1 MKTKYTMKTKNRM
14 NLGLLSFVACFTA
27 APAWAAFLTVGP
39 TENYTHHTITAAI
52 AAASAGDTITVFT
65 GTYAG
70 DLTLDEAITLTGSNV
85 VVDGNVSFGA
95 AVTVGGGVTVKNG
108 HSCNVVSGGSIQTA
122 VTAAPVGG
130 TVTVAAGPYI
140 GDLSITKA
148 LTLTGTSAVV
158 NGDIT
163 FGAAVTMTG
172 VTVQNDAHL
181 HDSHV
186 VPGGSIQNALDAA
199 LAGSTVN
206 VDPGTYVGNLT
217 LEKALTLTGTSAV
230 VDGNVSFGAAV
241 TMTGVTVQND
251 HSCNVVSGGSIQ
263 TAVNAA
269 LAGGTVT
276 VGAGTYAEALNIT
289 KNLTL
294 TGAASGTTF
303 INAPATV
310 PTFVRNLESPRILVA
325 VASAT
330 VTIDGFTID
339 GLKRAGEEEA
349 YWGVNFWNSSGTL
362 QNCTV
367 KGFMHDTTDKSI
379 TKYGVHVNQTTGE
392 SMTQTVTITGN
403 DVNTNGTGISLDGTI
418 TTMTGIT
425 AHNNKFSGN
434 IVYGIRNSKALDV
447 DATSNYWGHASG
459 PGGEGTGD
467 GDHVSTYVNFSP
479 WWTTAGFGTPD
490 ATDRTVAANTTI
502 TNVQTYDQFIVNTG
516 KTVTVGPT
524 GRLAANDLDLAS
536 GATLIVNGGVLALGE
551 GSTISGTFTIFN
563 NFGSWDINGNTT
575 FEVNQSLSL
584 ITDIHIASGKTV
596 TVTGGGELI
605 LDGCVIDSQTPD
617 TPYNITAATTGLLT
631 IARCVVTDANIDI
644 NTTVA
649 GDVKSRVYDNRFT
662 TSDIEASAAAKVYHN
677 LLDAAT
683 NAAANT
689 DATAAFA
696 AIDGW
701 ANVTNADYLQN
712 KFTLD
717 FDASGATGRTLDAS
731 HNLFVQ
737 TGDAVVMTMDVAVLG
752 ENNITAA
759 EALLG
764 YNSAMLT
771 LPGSPLKVSPE
782 AGWEVF
788 EETQPTGRGAYGLV
802 DSSLGMLLAGG
813 NNTAGTIAH
822 VDFTAGSTQGRT
834 VGFFRVQTDGAFN
847 PDGTLVKD
855 TRLTGPQN
863 TGYPLVSAFTA
874 NTGELVI
881 DNQAPTILE
890 SSANATQ
897 VQVNSLL
904 AVDVLDATPA
914 TPPGYVFRNEDGST
928 GVGKPVIMTF
938 TATDAGDAGLDAP
951 DATADLVLTASNDG
965 GLTSLAYTVAAS
977 GTTTV
982 TYTVTFTVPLT
993 ATNGIYDVSATVR
1006 DRSGNVSALA
1016 DLGSF
1021 QIANEVLAAVQLQ
1034 GFDATSRV
1042 VTFAATGG
1050 TLKTWTKTV
1059 TLTPGGSGATGSV
1072 PLEDV
1077 PAGTTAIS
1085 AKTAWNLR
1093 SNLGVTIN
1101 GVGVG
1106 AVALTGTDMLPG
1118 GDLNGDNVA
1127 NTRDYAVLRY
1137 YWGLNTPEALTA
1149 ADIDGNGQVTTDDY
1163 DMLNY
1168 NFYAIG
1174 DEQ

>member
-27 APAWAAFLTVGP
+27 APAWAADFTVGP

-52 AAASAGDTITVFT
+52 AAANAGDTITVFA

-95 AVTVGGGVTVKNG
+95 AVTMTGVTVKSP
-108 HSCNVVSGGSIQTA
+108 HSCDVVSGGSIQTA
-122 VTAAPVGG
+122 LNAALAGG
-130 TVTVAAGPYI
+130 TVTVA
-140 GDLSITKA
+140 T
-148 LTLTGTSAVV
+148 
-158 NGDIT
+158 
-163 FGAAVTMTG
+163 
-172 VTVQNDAHL
+172 
-181 HDSHV
+181 
-186 VPGGSIQNALDAA
+186 
-199 LAGSTVN
+199 
-206 VDPGTYVGNLT
+206 GTYVGNLT

-325 VASAT
+325 VESAT
-330 VTIDGFTID
+330 VTISGFTID
-339 GLKRAGEEEA
+339 GLKRAGIDEA

-379 TKYGVHVNQTTGE
+379 TKYGVHVNQTTAG
-392 SMTQTVTITGN
+392 SLTQTVTISNN

-459 PGGEGTGD
+459 PGGAGTGT
-467 GDHVSTYVNFSP
+467 GNAASTYVNFSP
-479 WWTTAGFGTPD
+479 WWTLVGLTTPD
-490 ATDRTVAANTTI
+490 ATDRTVAADTTI
-502 TNVQTYDQFIVNTG
+502 ANVQTYDAFIVPAGN
-516 KTVTVGPT
+516 TVTVGPT
-524 GRLAANDLDLAS
+524 GTLAANDLDLAS

-605 LDGCVIDSQTPD
+605 LDGCVIDSQTPG

-649 GDVKSRVYDNRFT
+649 GNRKSRVYDNRFT
-662 TSDIEASAAAKVYHN
+662 TSDIEASAAAMVYHN
-677 LLDAAT
+677 LFDATT
-683 NAAANT
+683 NTAKNT
-689 DATAAFA
+689 DVTVAFA

-737 TGDAVVMTMDVAVLG
+737 SGDAVVMTMDVAVLG

-764 YNSAMLT
+764 YNSTMLT

-782 AGWEVF
+782 TGWEVF

-897 VQVNSLL
+897 VQVNSTDP
-904 AVDVLDATPA
+904 VDVLDATPA

-951 DATADLVLTASNDG
+951 DATADLVLLTATNG
-965 GLTSLAYTVAAS
+965 TTSLAYTVTAI

-993 ATNGIYDVSATVR
+993 ATNGIYNVSAQVR

-1016 DLGSF
+1016 NLGSF

-1059 TLTPGGSGATGSV
+1059 TLTPGGSGAAGSV

-1093 SNLGVTIN
+1093 SKLNVTWLSN
-1101 GVGVG
+1101 TSVG

-1137 YWGLNTPEALTA
+1137 YWGLNTSEALTA

-1163 DMLNY
+1163 DMLNF

-1174 DEQ
+1174 DPE

>member
-27 APAWAAFLTVGP
+27 VPAWAAFLTVGP
-39 TENYTHHTITAAI
+39 TEYYTHHTITAAI
-52 AAASAGDTITVFT
+52 TAANPGDTITVYT

-85 VVDGNVSFGA
+85 VVDGNVTFSA
-95 AVTVGGGVTVKNG
+95 AVTMSGVTLPKDH
-108 HSCNVVSGGSIQTA
+108 HSHVVTGGSIQTA
-122 VTAAPVGG
+122 LNATLAGG
-130 TVTVAAGPYI
+130 TVEVAAGTYA
-140 GDLSITKA
+140 GALSITKA

-158 NGDIT
+158 DGNVT
-163 FGAAVTMTG
+163 FSGAVAMTG
-172 VTVQNDAHL
+172 VTVQNDHSC
-181 HDSHV
+181 DV
-186 VPGGSIQNALDAA
+186 VSGGSIQTALNAA
-199 LAGSTVN
+199 LAGGTVT
-206 VDPGTYVGNLT
+206 VATGTYAGNLT
-217 LEKALTLTGTSAV
+217 LGTALTLTGTSAV

-276 VGAGTYAEALNIT
+276 VAAGTYAEALNIT

-325 VASAT
+325 VESAT
-330 VTIDGFTID
+330 VSISGFTID
-339 GLKRAGEEEA
+339 GLKRAGIDEA

-379 TKYGVHVNQTTGE
+379 TKYGVHVNQTTAG
-392 SMTQTVTITGN
+392 SLTQTVTISNN

-425 AHNNKFSGN
+425 AHNNSISGN

-459 PGGEGTGD
+459 PGGVGTGS
-467 GDHVSTYVNFSP
+467 GNAVSTYVTFSP

-502 TNVQTYDQFIVNTG
+502 TNVQTYDHFIVDTG
-516 KTVTVGPT
+516 NTVTVGPT

-536 GATLIVNGGVLALGE
+536 GATLVVNGGVLALGE

-584 ITDIHIASGKTV
+584 ITDIHIAAGKTV

-605 LDGCVIDSQTPD
+605 LDGCVIDSQTPG

-631 IARCVVTDANIDI
+631 LARCVVTDATIDI

-649 GDVKSRVYDNRFT
+649 GNRKSRVYDNRFT
-662 TSDIEASAAAKVYHN
+662 TSDIEASAAAMVYHN
-677 LLDAAT
+677 LFDDTT
-683 NAAANT
+683 NTAKNT
-689 DATAAFA
+689 DVTIAFA

-764 YNSAMLT
+764 YNSTMLT

-782 AGWEVF
+782 TGWEVF

-881 DNQAPTILE
+881 DNQKPTILE

-897 VQVNSLL
+897 VQVNTVLP
-904 AVDVLDATPA
+904 VDVLDATPA
-914 TPPGYVFRNEDGST
+914 TPPGYVFRNQDGAT

-965 GLTSLAYTVAAS
+965 GLTSLLYTVAAS

-1059 TLTPGGSGATGSV
+1059 TLTTGGSGAAGSV

-1093 SNLGVTIN
+1093 SKLAVTIN

-1118 GDLNGDNVA
+1118 GDLNGDNVV
-1127 NTRDYAVLRY
+1127 NTRDYAVLRN
-1137 YWGLNTPEALTA
+1137 YWGVDTAEARTA
-1149 ADIDGNGQVTTDDY
+1149 ADIDGSGAVATDDY
-1163 DMLNY
+1163 DMMNS

-1174 DEQ
+1174 DAE

>member
-27 APAWAAFLTVGP
+27 VPTWAANITVGP
-39 TENYTHHTITAAI
+39 TANYTHQTITAAI
-52 AAASAGDTITVFT
+52 AAASTDDTITVYT
-65 GTYAG
+65 GTYVC
-70 DLTLDEAITLTGSNV
+70 DLGLSLNKKLTLTGSNV
-85 VVDGNVSFGA
+85 VVDGDVTFSA
-95 AVTVGGGVTVKNG
+95 AVTMSGVTVKNG
-108 HSCNVVSGGSIQTA
+108 HHSHVVTGGSIQTA
-122 VTAAPVGG
+122 LNATLAGG
-130 TVTVAAGPYI
+130 TVEVAADTYA

-158 NGDIT
+158 NGNVT

-172 VTVQNDAHL
+172 VTVQNDHTCA
-181 HDSHV
+181 V
-186 VPGGSIQNALDAA
+186 VPGGSIQTALNAA
-199 LAGSTVN
+199 LAGGTVT
-206 VDPGTYVGNLT
+206 VATGTYAGNLT
-217 LEKALTLTGTSAV
+217 LGTALTLTGTSAV

-325 VASAT
+325 VESAT
-330 VTIDGFTID
+330 VSISGFTID
-339 GLKRAGEEEA
+339 GLKRAGIDEA
-349 YWGVNFWNSSGTL
+349 YWGVNFWNSAGTL

-379 TKYGVHVNQTTGE
+379 TKYGVHVNQTTAG
-392 SMTQTVTITGN
+392 SLTQTVTISNN

-459 PGGEGTGD
+459 PGGAGTGS
-467 GDHVSTYVNFSP
+467 GNAASTYVNFSP
-479 WWTTAGFGTPD
+479 WWTLVGLTTPD
-490 ATDRTVAANTTI
+490 ATDRTVAADTTI
-502 TNVQTYDQFIVNTG
+502 ENVQTYDAFTVPAN

-524 GRLAANDLDLAS
+524 GRLAANDLDLADD
-536 GATLIVNGGVLALGE
+536 ATLVVNGGVLALGD
-551 GSTISGTFTIFN
+551 GSVISGTFTIFN

-605 LDGCVIDSQTPD
+605 LDGCVIDSQTPG

-631 IARCVVTDANIDI
+631 LARCVVTDATIDI

-649 GDVKSRVYDNRFT
+649 GNRKSRVYDNRFT
-662 TSDIEASAAAKVYHN
+662 TSDIEASAAAMVYHN
-677 LLDAAT
+677 LFDPTT
-683 NAAANT
+683 NTAKNT
-689 DATAAFA
+689 DVTVAFA

-737 TGDAVVMTMDVAVLG
+737 SGDAVVMTMDVAVLG

-764 YNSAMLT
+764 YNSTMLT

-782 AGWEVF
+782 TGWEVF

-897 VQVNSLL
+897 VQVNS
-904 AVDVLDATPA
+904 ADPVDVLDATPA

-951 DATADLVLTASNDG
+951 DATADLVLLTATNG
-965 GLTSLAYTVAAS
+965 TTSLEYMVAAS

-993 ATNGIYDVSATVR
+993 ATNGIYNVSAQVR

-1016 DLGSF
+1016 NLGSF

-1059 TLTPGGSGATGSV
+1059 TLTPGGSGAAGSV

-1093 SNLGVTIN
+1093 SKLAVTIN

-1137 YWGLNTPEALTA
+1137 YWGLATPEALTA

>member
-27 APAWAAFLTVGP
+27 APAWAADYTVGP

-52 AAASAGDTITVFT
+52 TAANAGDTITVYT

-85 VVDGNVSFGA
+85 VVDGDVIFSA
-95 AVTVGGGVTVKNG
+95 AVNMTGVTLPNAH
-108 HSCNVVSGGSIQTA
+108 HSHVLPGGSIQTA
-122 VTAAPVGG
+122 LNAALVGG
-130 TVTVAAGPYI
+130 TVNVAAGTYAEA
-140 GDLSITKA
+140 LSITKA
-148 LTLTGTSAVV
+148 LTLTGDSAVV
-158 NGDIT
+158 DGNVT
-163 FGAAVTMTG
+163 FSGAVSMTG
-172 VTVQNDAHL
+172 VTVQNTH
-181 HDSHV
+181 SCIV
-186 VPGGSIQNALDAA
+186 VPGGSIQTALNAA
-199 LAGSTVN
+199 LAGGTVT
-206 VDPGTYVGNLT
+206 VATGTYVGNLT
-217 LEKALTLTGTSAV
+217 LGTALTLTGTSAV

-269 LAGGTVT
+269 LAGGTVN
-276 VGAGTYAEALNIT
+276 VDHGTYVEELDIT

-294 TGAASGTTF
+294 TGTDGSGTTF
-303 INAPATV
+303 INAPVTV
-310 PTFVRNLESPRILVA
+310 STHTRNLESPRILVA
-325 VASAT
+325 VESAT
-330 VTIDGFTID
+330 VTISGFTID

-367 KGFMHDTTDKSI
+367 KGFMHDTTDKSV
-379 TKYGVHVNQTTGE
+379 TKYGVHVNQTTSG
-392 SMTQTVTITGN
+392 SMTQTVTISGN
-403 DVNTNGTGISLDGTI
+403 DVNTNGTGISLDATI

-459 PGGEGTGD
+459 PGGEGTGS
-467 GDHVSTYVNFSP
+467 GNAVSTYVTFSP

-502 TNVQTYDQFIVNTG
+502 TNVQTYDQFIVPIG

-563 NFGSWDINGNTT
+563 NFGSWDINGDTT

-584 ITDIHIASGKTV
+584 ITDIHIKAGKTV

-644 NTTVA
+644 NTTVE
-649 GDVKSRVYDNRFT
+649 GNRKSRVYDNRFT
-662 TSDIEASAAAKVYHN
+662 TSDIEASAAAMVYHN
-677 LLDAAT
+677 LFDATT
-683 NAAANT
+683 NTAKNT
-689 DATAAFA
+689 DVTVAFA

-701 ANVTNADYLQN
+701 ANVTDAAYLQN

-717 FDASGATGRTLDAS
+717 FDASSETGRTLDAS

-737 TGDAVVMTMDVAVLG
+737 SGDAVVMTMDVAVLG

-764 YNSAMLT
+764 YNSTMLT
-771 LPGSPLKVSPE
+771 LSGSTLKVSPE
-782 AGWEVF
+782 TGWEVF

-897 VQVNSLL
+897 EQVNTVLP
-904 AVDVLDATPA
+904 VDVLDATPA

-928 GVGKPVIMTF
+928 GNGKPVIMTF

-965 GLTSLAYTVAAS
+965 GATSLAYTVTAS

-982 TYTVTFTVPLT
+982 TYTVTFTVPVT
-993 ATNGIYDVSATVR
+993 ATNGTYAVSATVR
-1006 DRSGNVSALA
+1006 DRSGNVSVLA
-1016 DLGSF
+1016 NLGSF
-1021 QIANEVLAAVQLQ
+1021 QIANEVLAAVQLE

-1072 PLEDV
+1072 PLEAV

-1093 SNLGVTIN
+1093 SKLGVTFSTE
-1101 GVGVG
+1101 GVG
-1106 AVALTGTDMLPG
+1106 AVALTGTDKLPG

-1137 YWGLNTPEALTA
+1137 YWGLATPEALTA
-1149 ADIDGNGQVTTDDY
+1149 ADIDGSGEVATDDY
-1163 DMLNY
+1163 DMLNF

-1174 DEQ
+1174 DPE